1 MLSPLRNDAEEL
13 GSEFR
18 SRRDNFDVDA
28 ILAIVRRRWTV
39 VAIAFVAGLVL
50 GVAFLLSAV
59 PMYTASATLLID
71 KSNSGLLSQMSE
83 TGTAVNDDAAVLSE
97 VEVLR
102 SDSVALSVVDKLKLQ
117 DNAVFMLPSQSL
129 RNSIAQ
135 LLDFRRLFSSSTDD
149 QDAIDEAREDAAAAV
164 KANMSVSRVGRT
176 YVLNIG
182 YTSRSPALS
191 AKIVNAIADGYLLD
205 KLNSKYDAT
214 RRASDWLQQRIDEL
228 RQKALET
235 DLAVQKFK
243 TDNGLLATSGQ
254 LISDQQ
260 LSELNRAL
268 IDAQAETAKAK
279 ARYDRIKII
288 IDAHRTDA
296 IVTDVLDSSISND
309 LRKKYLEAS
318 KTEAEISAR
327 LGPDHIQAVRLRGQ
341 MAEYERLM
349 FEELGRISE
358 SYKSDYDVALSK
370 EKSLS
375 DSVVQASKVSAAA
388 GETQVQLRELERNA
402 DTYRNLYQ
410 TFLARYQEATQQQS
424 FPITEARIIEKAQ
437 NPTVPSYP
445 QKPLTLALFGILGI
459 AAGMSASAFLEF
471 QDRYFRTGDQVRS
484 SLGADFLGFMPAIKD
499 GVTNHVITHPM
510 SMFAET
516 LRAAKIAIE
525 ADETPGCRVV
535 GVVSA
540 LPGEGKSTAA
550 INLAHLLAGQG
561 SRTLLLDADFRHP
574 GTSKLLAPNAEVGLP
589 QILSGSASAA
599 NVLLRL
605 EESGAEFIPAVINKR
620 FSNSAQLLSSKAMA
634 DFLNAARTKF
644 DYVIIDLPPAGP
656 VIDARAMAPL
666 IDSFVLVVEWGRTS
680 RKVVQ
685 AVLGSEPAIHAKM
698 VGAVLNK
705 VDTKKLKLYRSH
717 GSVEYYHSK
726 YSEYYLEDK

>member
-1 MLSPLRNDAEEL
+1 MLSPFKNDAAEL

-18 SRRDNFDVDA
+18 TRRDNFDVDA
-28 ILAIVRRRWTV
+28 ILAIIRRRWAV
-39 VAIAFVAGLVL
+39 VAIALAAGL
-50 GVAFLLSAV
+50 GVGAAFLLSAV

-83 TGTAVNDDAAVLSE
+83 TGATVNDDAAVLSE

-117 DNAVFMLPSQSL
+117 DNAIFMSPSQSL
-129 RNSIAQ
+129 RSGLAQ
-135 LLDFRRLFSSSTDD
+135 LLDLRRFFSSSAEDP
-149 QDAIDEAREDAAAAV
+149 DAIDEARENAAAAV
-164 KANMSVSRVGRT
+164 KTNMSVSRVGRT

-191 AKIVNAIADGYLLD
+191 AKIVNAIAEGYLLD

-214 RRASDWLQQRIDEL
+214 RRASDWLEQRIDEL

-243 TDNGLLATSGQ
+243 SDNGLLATSGQ

-309 LRKKYLEAS
+309 LRMKYLEAS

-327 LGPDHIQAVRLRGQ
+327 LGPNHTQAVRLRGQ

-370 EKSLS
+370 EKSLF
-375 DSVVQASKVSAAA
+375 DSVGQASKVSAAA
-388 GETQVQLRELERNA
+388 GETQVQLRELERKA
-402 DTYRNLYQ
+402 DTFRNLYQ

-445 QKPLTLALFGILGI
+445 QKPLALALFGILGI

-471 QDRYFRTGDQVRS
+471 QDKYFRTGDQVRN
-484 SLGADFLGFMPAIKD
+484 SLDIDFLGFMPTVKD
-499 GVTNHVITHPM
+499 GAVNHVMTHPM

-516 LRAAKIAIE
+516 LRAAKIALE
-525 ADETPGCRVV
+525 SDETSGCRVV

-550 INLAHLLAGQG
+550 INLAHLLASEG
-561 SRTLLLDADFRHP
+561 SRTLLLDADFRQP
-574 GTSKLLAPNAEVGLP
+574 GASRLLAPNAESGLP
-589 QILSGSASAA
+589 QILNGSASAA
-599 NVLLRL
+599 NILIRI
-605 EESGAEFIPAVINKR
+605 EESGVEFIPALVNKR
-620 FSNSAQLLSSKAMA
+620 VSNSAQLLSSKAMA
-634 DFLNAARTKF
+634 DFLAAARTKF

-656 VIDARAMAPL
+656 VIDARAMTSL
-666 IDSFVLVVEWGRTS
+666 IDSFMLVIEWGMTS

-685 AVLGSEPAIHAKM
+685 SVLSSEPAIHSRTI
-698 VGAVLNK
+698 GAVLNK

-726 YSEYYLEDK
+726 YSDYYLEDK

>member
-1 MLSPLRNDAEEL
+1 MLSPFRNDAAEL

-18 SRRDNFDVDA
+18 TRRDNFDVDA
-28 ILAIVRRRWTV
+28 ILAIIRRRWTL
-39 VAIAFVAGLVL
+39 VAVALAAGLVV
-50 GVAFLLSAV
+50 GAAFLLSAV

-83 TGTAVNDDAAVLSE
+83 TGAAVNDDAAVLSE

-102 SDSVALSVVDKLKLQ
+102 SDSVALSVVDKFKLQ
-117 DNAVFMLPSQSL
+117 DNATFMSPSQSL
-129 RNSIAQ
+129 RSSLAQ
-135 LLDFRRLFSSSTDD
+135 LLDLRRFFSSSTED
-149 QDAIDEAREDAAAAV
+149 QDAADEARENAAAAV

-176 YVLNIG
+176 YVLNIE

-191 AKIVNAIADGYLLD
+191 AKIVNAIAEGYLLD

-214 RRASDWLQQRIDEL
+214 RRASDWLEQRIDEL

-243 TDNGLLATSGQ
+243 SDNGLLATSGQ

-309 LRKKYLEAS
+309 LRMKYLEAS

-327 LGPDHIQAVRLRGQ
+327 LGPNHTQAVRLRGQ
-341 MAEYERLM
+341 MAEYERMM

-375 DSVVQASKVSAAA
+375 DSVGQASKVSAAA
-388 GETQVQLRELERNA
+388 GETQVQLRELERKA
-402 DTYRNLYQ
+402 DTFRNLYQ

-471 QDRYFRTGDQVRS
+471 QDKYFRTGDQVRN
-484 SLGADFLGFMPAIKD
+484 SLEIDFLGFMPAIKD
-499 GVTNHVITHPM
+499 GAANHVMTHPM

-525 ADETPGCRVV
+525 SDETSGCRVV

-550 INLAHLLAGQG
+550 INLAHLLAAEG
-561 SRTLLLDADFRHP
+561 SRTLLLDADFRQP
-574 GTSKLLAPNAEVGLP
+574 GTSKLLAPNAESGLP
-589 QILSGSASAA
+589 QILNGSASAA
-599 NVLLRL
+599 NLLIRI
-605 EESGAEFIPAVINKR
+605 EESGVEFIPALVNKR
-620 FSNSAQLLSSKAMA
+620 VSNSAQLLSSKAMA
-634 DFLNAARTKF
+634 DFLAAARTKF

-666 IDSFVLVVEWGRTS
+666 IDSFMLVIEWGMTS

-685 AVLGSEPAIHAKM
+685 AVLGSEPAIHSRM
-698 VGAVLNK
+698 IGAVLNK

-726 YSEYYLEDK
+726 YSDYYLEEK

>member
-1 MLSPLRNDAEEL
+1 MLSPFRNDADEV
-13 GSEFR
+13 GSVLHA
-18 SRRDNFDVDA
+18 RRDKFDFDA
-28 ILAIVRRRWTV
+28 ILAIIRRRWNV
-39 VAIAFVAGLVL
+39 VAIALAAGLL
-50 GVAFLLSAV
+50 GGIAFLLSAV

-71 KSNSGLLSQMSE
+71 KSNSALLSEMSE
-83 TGTAVNDDAAVLSE
+83 TGAAVNDDAAVLSE

-102 SDSVALSVVDKLKLQ
+102 SDSVALAVVDKLKLQ

-129 RNSIAQ
+129 RSSLAQ
-135 LLDFRRLFSSSTDD
+135 LFDFRRLFSSSTED
-149 QDAIDEAREDAAAAV
+149 QDASDEARENAAAAV

-176 YVLNIG
+176 YVLNVG

-191 AKIVNAIADGYLLD
+191 AKIVNAITEGYLLD

-243 TDNGLLATSGQ
+243 SDNGLLATSGQ

-288 IDAHRTDA
+288 VDAHRTDA

-358 SYKSDYDVALSK
+358 SYKSDYDVALSR
-370 EKSLS
+370 ERSLS
-375 DSVVQASKVSAAA
+375 DSVGQASKVSAAA

-402 DTYRNLYQ
+402 DSFRNLYQ

-424 FPITEARIIEKAQ
+424 FPITEARVIEKA
-437 NPTVPSYP
+437 NVPTVPSYP
-445 QKPLTLALFGILGI
+445 QKPLSLALFGILGI
-459 AAGMSASAFLEF
+459 AVGMSASAYLEF
-471 QDRYFRTGDQVRS
+471 QDKYFRTGDQVRT
-484 SLGADFLGFMPAIKD
+484 SLDVDFLGFMPAIKD
-499 GVTNHVITHPM
+499 GAANHVLTHPM

-516 LRAAKIAIE
+516 LRAAKIAVE
-525 ADETPGCRVV
+525 SDETSGCRVV
-535 GVVSA
+535 GIVSV

-550 INLAHLLAGQG
+550 INLAHLLAAEG
-561 SRTLLLDADFRHP
+561 SRTLLLDADFRQP
-574 GTSKLLAPNAEVGLP
+574 GTSKLLAPNAEAGLP
-589 QILSGSASAA
+589 QILSGTASVA
-599 NVLLRL
+599 NLVIRI
-605 EESGAEFIPAVINKR
+605 EESGVEFIPALVNKR
-620 FSNSAQLLSSKAMA
+620 FSNSAKLLSSKTMA
-634 DFLNAARTKF
+634 DFLAAARSKF
-644 DYVIIDLPPAGP
+644 DYVIVDLPPAGA

-666 IDSFVLVVEWGRTS
+666 IDSFMLVVEWGKTS

-685 AVLGSEPAIHAKM
+685 AVLSSEPAIHARTI
-698 VGAVLNK
+698 GAVLNK
-705 VDTKKLKLYRSH
+705 VDTKKLKLYRSR
-717 GSVEYYHSK
+717 GSVEYYHSA
-726 YSEYYLEDK
+726 YSDYYVEDK